1 MALRAA
7 LATLFAV
14 AAAIS
19 VSAQETLRLDADAYR
34 SGLAPDGSVDRVR
47 AALQKPPS
55 KLTLIDRQPDFT
67 VHIEKKR
74 PMQDIFE
81 IPPWQ
86 LPPIGWQP
94 PAWGTGINLLSLV
107 QYVAKSVADAKRGH
121 DERVAREDVQRDIAD
136 YCAAQPNR
144 ATIQICSNAP
154 SGR

>member
-1 MALRAA
+1 VLI
-7 LATLFAV
+7 LLLTV
-14 AAAIS
+14 AAF
-19 VSAQETLRLDADAYR
+19 AQEAPRLDAEAR
-34 SGLAPDGSVDRVR
+34 SAPAAQGAVDRVR

-94 PAWGTGINLLSLV
+94 PAWGTGINLLSIV
-107 QYVAKSVADAKRGH
+107 SYVARNISDAKRGH
-121 DERVAREDVQRDIAD
+121 DERKAREEVQQSIAEW
-136 YCAAQPNR
+136 CAAQENR
-144 ATIQICSNAP
+144 NYISICP
-154 SGR
+154 QR